1 MSLCGCW
8 LHVTSY
14 HPDKFGVHK
23 ACEIGD
29 KTFLI
34 SHVAANGHVIK
45 EPSYFMSGDAS
56 LQAITLLSLA
66 AIGIVEVK
74 I

>member
-1 MSLCGCW
+1 MSLCGWW
-8 LHVTSY
+8 LHVISY
-14 HPDKFGVHK
+14 HPVKFGVHK

-34 SHVAANGHVIK
+34 RHVTTNGHLIK
-45 EPSYFMSGDAS
+45 EPSYFLSGDSS
-56 LQAITLLSLA
+56 LQAITLLSLV
-66 AIGIVEVK
+66 AIAIVEVK

>member
-1 MSLCGCW
+1 MSLCGWW
-8 LHVTSY
+8 LHVISY
-14 HPDKFGVHK
+14 HPVKFGVHK

-34 SHVAANGHVIK
+34 RHVTTNGRVIK
-45 EPSYFMSGDAS
+45 EPSYFLSGDSS
-56 LQAITLLSLA
+56 LQAITLLSLV